1 MGTPAVRRASRVV
14 HAHDAAVRAPEAWL
28 LQPGRAG
35 AVGVALLALRVVG
48 AVRDGLEPILGARS
62 NRGFHRRVLAN
73 LMVHEGLDGVAVH
86 EQPAQMGHE
95 PEAVVDREAQ
105 RFRQRRARLLGA
117 IPAEFVPAV
126 DGIGVVRREEGLRL
140 LSLRR
145 REIRIRVALVERWK
159 YFHAP
164 VENFSQMLGAVP
176 SPRRVV
182 YALVGF
188 VRQTLEAFVVTATV
202 AVDLLAVAHN
212 IDRLLEGL
220 GVWDVWP
227 RAER

>member
-1 MGTPAVRRASRVV
+1 M
-14 HAHDAAVRAPEAWL
+14 
-28 LQPGRAG
+28 
-35 AVGVALLALRVVG
+35 
-48 AVRDGLEPILGARS
+48 
-62 NRGFHRRVLAN
+62 
-73 LMVHEGLDGVAVH
+73 
-86 EQPAQMGHE
+86 
-95 PEAVVDREAQ
+95 
-105 RFRQRRARLLGA
+105 RL
-117 IPAEFVPAV
+117 PAEFVPAV

-188 VRQTLEAFVVTATV
+188 VRQTLS
-202 AVDLLAVAHN
+202 LRC
-212 IDRLLEGL
+212 DRYRRCRSSRRGAQY
-220 GVWDVWP
+220 
-227 RAER
+227 RSSS